1 MTAITKSM
9 AENEFNRQAGLFLRR
24 VRMMQGLTQKELA
37 TRTGITF
44 QQVQKYESGES
55 RVSLWR
61 MCQFADALEISV
73 APFFEN
79 GFPDA
84 KCRVL
89 DYRKIQCMIDTIVR
103 DLGELRHELLKR

>member
-44 QQVQKYESGES
+44 QQVQNMNRARVAFHCGGCANSQTHWKY
-55 RVSLWR
+55 R
-61 MCQFADALEISV
+61 
-73 APFFEN
+73 
-79 GFPDA
+79 
-84 KCRVL
+84 
-89 DYRKIQCMIDTIVR
+89 
-103 DLGELRHELLKR
+103 